1 MGLSF
6 HAETSLVEALGSLQ
20 FATDDPR
27 TGSISQDGSLSSGPY
42 DPNVTPELE
51 MISIAK
57 ERRDD
62 DIGGIDEI
70 QMIDR

>member
-6 HAETSLVEALGSLQ
+6 HDETSFVEAVSSLQ

-27 TGSISQDGSLSSGPY
+27 TGSIG
-42 DPNVTPELE
+42 E
-51 MISIAK
+51 

-62 DIGGIDEI
+62 DIGGSDDI
-70 QMIDR
+70 QMIDGSI